1 MEQKNEQLNQILI
14 NQYSKLCY
22 TTEIKLID
30 RLKSID
36 WWIKENYRLKIQHKV
51 FQIFSFIAF
60 LCFCLIIIFTSLKGP
75 NNLGLYSVPLISFAG
90 LFFALFILLKLQSR
104 IEEKIRL
111 FELMQLQ
118 FDNKK
123 NLA

>member
-30 RLKSID
+30 RFKSID
-36 WWIKENYRLKIQHKV
+36 WWIKEDYRLKIQHKLS
-51 FQIFSFIAF
+51 QICSFIGF
-60 LCFCLIIIFTSLKGP
+60 LCFCFVIVFTSLKGP

-90 LFFALFILLKLQSR
+90 LFFALFILFKLQTR

-118 FDNKK
+118 FDYKK

>member
-30 RLKSID
+30 RLKSTD
-36 WWIKENYRLKIQHKV
+36 WWIKESYRLKIQHKV
-51 FQIFSFIAF
+51 VQYSSFLAF
-60 LCFCLIIIFTSLKGP
+60 LCFCLVITFTSLKGP
-75 NNLGLYSVPLISFAG
+75 NTLGLYSVPLVAFAG
-90 LFFALFILLKLQSR
+90 FFFALFMLLKLQSQT
-104 IEEKIRL
+104 EEKIRL

-118 FDNKK
+118 FDNKN